1 MSEALRFEFDVHCP
15 PERAFDVWALRIDT
29 WWPRDHTLG
38 PAAVVVLQPAVGGRI
53 FERDAQG
60 VERDWGVVTAW
71 DRPSRLAYTWHLG
84 RGPEEA
90 SDVEI
95 RFLAA
100 GPDTTR
106 VEIEHTGWE
115 QYGEQ
120 AVTWQDQNRI
130 GWESLLPHF
139 RAAIERKA
147 DG

>member
-1 MSEALRFEFDVHCP
+1 M
-15 PERAFDVWALRIDT
+15 ALRIDT

-100 GPDTTR
+100 GPDATR
-106 VEIEHTGWE
+106 VEIEHRGWE
-115 QYGEQ
+115 ALGADAE
-120 AVTWQDQNRI
+120 TWRDRNEG
-130 GWESLLPHF
+130 GWATRLPWF
-139 RAAIERKA
+139 VAAAE
-147 DG
+147 G